1 MVKTTAGAGFL
12 DEERIVCE
20 MAACAYRAGADIYI
34 SYFAEE
40 LARYMDEGR
49 IG

>member
-1 MVKTTAGAGFL
+1 
-12 DEERIVCE
+12 

-40 LARYMDEGR
+40 LAGYIERGV